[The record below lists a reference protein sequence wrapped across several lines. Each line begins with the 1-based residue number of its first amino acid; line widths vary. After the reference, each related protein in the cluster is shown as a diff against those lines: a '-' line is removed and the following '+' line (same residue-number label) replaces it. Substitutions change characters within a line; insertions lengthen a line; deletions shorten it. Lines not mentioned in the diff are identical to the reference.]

1 MEMTDEAL
9 RVILRA
15 ELAPIKDQLTE
26 VKQELE
32 AIRPL
37 VDGIPL
43 MNRKLT
49 AVEQQGRMLKAA
61 FNDFALTNP
70 TSGEIQALHE
80 DVNRVQ
86 AEYTELATRLITVE
100 RLIRELQEKTNGR

>member
-1 MEMTDEAL
+1 MPDEDL
-9 RVILRA
+9 RTILRA
-15 ELAPIKDQLTE
+15 ELAPILA
-26 VKQELE
+26 ELK

-43 MNRKLT
+43 MNRRLT
-49 AVEQQGRMLKAA
+49 VIEQQGRMLKAA

-70 TSGEIQALHE
+70 TSGEIQALHD

-86 AEYTELATRLITVE
+86 AENTELATRLMTAE
-100 RLIRELQEKTNGR
+100 RLIRELQERKDGQS